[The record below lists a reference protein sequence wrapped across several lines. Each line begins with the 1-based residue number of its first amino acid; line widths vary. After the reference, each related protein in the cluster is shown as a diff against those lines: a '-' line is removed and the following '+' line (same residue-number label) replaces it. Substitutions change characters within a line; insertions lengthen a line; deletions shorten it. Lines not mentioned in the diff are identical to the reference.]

1 MASQGTGA
9 PVPEAGRR
17 ISATRVRIARVIA
30 VAADALQ
37 LGLFPMFGVGALSIL
52 NDCLD
57 VAVGIVLVFLVGW
70 HFAFLP
76 SFVAEL
82 IPGLDLIPT
91 WTVAVWLAT
100 RHPADDR
107 TLPGPPGGALPK

>member
-1 MASQGTGA
+1 MTRLS
-9 PVPEAGRR
+9 P
-17 ISATRVRIARVIA
+17 TRVRIARFIA
-30 VAADALQ
+30 VAADAVQ
-37 LGLFPMFGVGALSIL
+37 LGLFPFFGVGALSIV

-57 VAVGIVLVFLVGW
+57 VAVGIALVLLVGW

-82 IPGLDLIPT
+82 VPGLDLVPT

-100 RHPADDR
+100 RHRAIEPAP
-107 TLPGPPGGALPK
+107 PGPPGGEPPK

>member
-9 PVPEAGRR
+9 PVAESGRG
-17 ISATRVRIARVIA
+17 ISATRIRIARVIA

-57 VAVGIVLVFLVGW
+57 VAVGIVLVLLVGW

-82 IPGLDLIPT
+82 VPGLDLIPT

-100 RHPADDR
+100 RHRADDR
-107 TLPGPPGGALPK
+107 ALPGPPDGALPK

>member
-9 PVPEAGRR
+9 PVPESGRR
-17 ISATRVRIARVIA
+17 ISATRIRIARVIA

-52 NDCLD
+52 NDGLD

-100 RHPADDR
+100 RHGADGR
-107 TLPGPPGGALPK
+107 ALPGPPGGALPK